1 MFSIGKNML
10 LLNRIY
16 TPEEVM
22 ANVDAVTMDDIRSI
36 SEMITDI
43 HNYSGVLIGRNK
55 LDLKKIVHGSN

>member
-1 MFSIGKNML
+1 ML
-10 LLNRIY
+10 LLDRIY

-22 ANVDAVTMDDIRSI
+22 SSIDSVTMEDIENI

-55 LDLKKIVHGSN
+55 LDLKKVIQS